1 MDSSVSGQRAD
12 DLTGVELGGYRVLR
26 RLGSGGMAD
35 VWLAEQRSLGRHV
48 AVKTLKRDRPDT
60 SRSTDGG
67 DASIARFEQ
76 EARAAAALIHGNI
89 VQIHE
94 IGFVDGIHFIA
105 EEYVGGPT
113 LRQWLETRGPLSA
126 EQGVSLLSQVAAA
139 LEVAFQKGIVHRD
152 IKPDNLLLTTAGDVK
167 VADFGLA
174 RLAQD
179 PAALQLTQEGFTL
192 GTPLYMSPEQV
203 EGRPVDSRSDLYS
216 LGATAYHLLAGMP
229 PFTGATG
236 LSVALAHVRTAA
248 ASLAEARPDLPAAI
262 CGIVDR
268 LLEKDPDSRFQR
280 PSELAEAV
288 EDAARGGGIGRTQ
301 QSLAWPDW
309 QSPVLAT
316 HAATGASGQGGGRP
330 FGRPSPGGSLESAQ
344 ARHAATRRL
353 AMAIEEEERLRRES
367 RRFWLGTAA
376 AAGLLFAVGFVFARS
391 RPRRRVSRRPP

>member
-1 MDSSVSGQRAD
+1 MGLTLSGERPD
-12 DLTGVELGGYRVLR
+12 DLTGVELGGYGVLC

-48 AVKTLKRDRPDT
+48 AVKTLRRDRLGT
-60 SRSTDGG
+60 AGG

-76 EARAAAALIHGNI
+76 EARAAAALVHGNI

-94 IGFVDGIHFIA
+94 IGCVDGIHFIA

-113 LRQWLETRGPLSA
+113 LKHWLETRGPLSA
-126 EQGVSLLSQVAAA
+126 EQGLSLLSQVAAA
-139 LEVAFQKGIVHRD
+139 LEMAFQKGIVHRD

-179 PAALQLTQEGFTL
+179 PTAAQLTQEGFTL

-203 EGRPVDSRSDLYS
+203 EGRTVDGRSDLYS
-216 LGATAYHLLAGMP
+216 LGATAYHLLAGVP
-229 PFTGATG
+229 PFTGETS

-248 ASLAEARPDLPAAI
+248 PSLAGPRPDLSVAI

-268 LLEKDPDSRFQR
+268 LLEKDPDARFQR
-280 PSELAEAV
+280 PAELLAAV
-288 EDAARGGGIGRTQ
+288 EDAARAAGLGRMR

-309 QSPVLAT
+309 QPPAPASGG
-316 HAATGASGQGGGRP
+316 ATGTAGKGAGTR
-330 FGRPSPGGSLESAQ
+330 FGRTSPGGSLEAAR
-344 ARHAATRRL
+344 ARHDATLRL
-353 AMAIEEEERLRRES
+353 AMAMEEEERARREA

-376 AAGLLFAVGFVFARS
+376 AAGLLFAAGFGFARG
-391 RPRRRVSRRPP
+391 RPRRWVPRRPP

>member
-1 MDSSVSGQRAD
+1 MDASVSGQRRD

-48 AVKTLKRDRPDT
+48 AVKTLKRDRT
-60 SRSTDGG
+60 AGGGSADGA

-76 EARAAAALIHGNI
+76 EARAAAALVHGNI

-105 EEYVGGPT
+105 EEYVCGPT
-113 LRQWLETRGPLSA
+113 LKHWLETRGPLSA

-152 IKPDNLLLTTAGDVK
+152 IKPDNLLLTTSGDVK

-174 RLAQD
+174 RLVQD
-179 PAALQLTQEGFTL
+179 PAALHLTQEGFTL

-203 EGRPVDSRSDLYS
+203 EGRPVDCRSDLYS

-248 ASLAEARPDLPAAI
+248 ASLAEPRPDLPAAI

-268 LLEKDPDSRFQR
+268 LLQKDPDSRFQR
-280 PSELAEAV
+280 PAELAEAV
-288 EDAARGGGIGRTQ
+288 EDAARGAGIGRGQ

-309 QSPVLAT
+309 QSPVPAA
-316 HAATGASGQGGGRP
+316 HAAAGPSGQGAGLQIGRAIT
-330 FGRPSPGGSLESAQ
+330 GGSVESA
-344 ARHAATRRL
+344 RVRRAATRRL
-353 AMAIEEEERLRRES
+353 AMAIEEEERSRRES

-391 RPRRRVSRRPP
+391 RPRRRPSRRPP

>member
-1 MDSSVSGQRAD
+1 MDASVSGPRQD

-60 SRSTDGG
+60 SRSADGG

-76 EARAAAALIHGNI
+76 EARAAAALVHGNI

-94 IGFVDGIHFIA
+94 IGCVDGVHFIA

-113 LRQWLETRGPLSA
+113 LKHWLETRGPLSA

-152 IKPDNLLLTTAGDVK
+152 IKPDNLLLTPAGEVK

-203 EGRPVDSRSDLYS
+203 EGRSVDCRSDLYS

-248 ASLAEARPDLPAAI
+248 ASLAEARPDLPAGI

-268 LLEKDPDSRFQR
+268 LLEKDPDARFQR
-280 PSELAEAV
+280 PADLLEAV
-288 EDAARGGGIGRTQ
+288 EDAARAVGMGRTQ

-309 QSPVLAT
+309 QPTVP
-316 HAATGASGQGGGRP
+316 AANAAAAAVGQGGGRQ
-330 FGRPSPGGSLESAQ
+330 FGRTSPGGSLEAAR
-344 ARHAATRRL
+344 ARHDATRRL
-353 AMAIEEEERLRRES
+353 AMVIEDEERSRREG

-376 AAGLLFAVGFVFARS
+376 AAGLLFAVGFGFARS

>member
-1 MDSSVSGQRAD
+1 MGLPLSGERQD
-12 DLTGVELGGYRVLR
+12 DLTGVELGGYSVLC

-48 AVKTLKRDRPDT
+48 AVKTLRRDRLGT
-60 SRSTDGG
+60 AGG

-76 EARAAAALIHGNI
+76 EARAAAALVHGNI

-94 IGFVDGIHFIA
+94 IGCVDGIHFIA

-113 LRQWLETRGPLSA
+113 LKHWLETRGPLSA
-126 EQGVSLLSQVAAA
+126 EQGLSLLSQVAAA
-139 LEVAFQKGIVHRD
+139 LEMAFQKGVVHRD

-179 PAALQLTQEGFTL
+179 PAAVQLTQEGFTL

-203 EGRPVDSRSDLYS
+203 EGRTVDGRSDLYS
-216 LGATAYHLLAGMP
+216 LGATAYHLFAGTP
-229 PFTGATG
+229 PFTGATS

-248 ASLAEARPDLPAAI
+248 PSLANARPDLPAAI

-268 LLEKDPDSRFQR
+268 LLEKDPDARFQR
-280 PSELAEAV
+280 PAELLEAV
-288 EDAARGGGIGRTQ
+288 ETAARAAGIGRTQ

-309 QSPVLAT
+309 QQLASGGN
-316 HAATGASGQGGGRP
+316 AATGAAGRGSDP
-330 FGRPSPGGSLESAQ
+330 RSERTSPGGSLATAR
-344 ARHAATRRL
+344 ARHDATLRL
-353 AMAIEEEERLRRES
+353 AMAMEEEERARREA

-376 AAGLLFAVGFVFARS
+376 AAGLLFAAGFGFARG
-391 RPRRRVSRRPP
+391 RPRRWVPKRPP